1 MGVYGLLALVA
12 LVVDR
17 RALLVSALFYVLYA
31 ISALLKAAGALS
43 FSLALTALVAGSA
56 LLVLSAFWHPTRRA
70 VLAAT
75 PSGLRDRVPA
85 A

>member
-1 MGVYGLLALVA
+1 VVA
-12 LVVDR
+12 LAVDR
-17 RALLVSALFYVLYA
+17 RALLVSALFYVVYA

-56 LLVLSAFWHPTRRA
+56 LLVLSAFWHSTRRA
-70 VLAAT
+70 VLTVLPA
-75 PSGLRDRVPA
+75 GLRARLPA